1 MQQTKHHKRQLN
13 SKIPGRLDGRPDPP
27 HLRHAGNEDAEAREA
42 RPNAATLRGSF
53 AALSQES
60 GSYLA
65 QLTPQN
71 QRSSTSTT
79 VHGPRFTLRDATDQY
94 LMRGTKVSRLSMKSA
109 VSRISTRLATDVII
123 GAYAS

>member
-1 MQQTKHHKRQLN
+1 MICYIFLMNLSICTLN
-13 SKIPGRLDGRPDPP
+13 SKIPGRLDVRPDPP

-71 QRSSTSTT
+71 QRSWTSTT
-79 VHGPRFTLRDATDQY
+79 VHGPRFTLR
-94 LMRGTKVSRLSMKSA
+94 
-109 VSRISTRLATDVII
+109 LATDVII